1 MGIADERTEGLQI
14 LVGPKFG
21 KDAEAWGKATS
32 TRTDYVSTRSISI
45 AHIHIV
51 TIYCL
56 KQDLLSRRMLL
67 GSQRRFHRIVR

>member
-21 KDAEAWGKATS
+21 KDAEAWGKATC
-32 TRTDYVSTRSISI
+32 TRTDYGSISI
-45 AHIHIV
+45 AYIHII

-56 KQDLLSRRMLL
+56 KQALLNRRMLL
-67 GSQRRFHRIVR
+67 GSQRRFHRTV